1 MKKYLM
7 PLLVAL
13 LLSSCASQTFLLN
26 SAENISHSDLD
37 IDSSSH
43 FFINGLGQYDVI
55 DAVAVCGSADKV
67 GKVETQVTFLNG
79 LLAAITF
86 GIYTPYQYRVYC
98 VASSQS

>member
-13 LLSSCASQTFLLN
+13 VLSSCASQTFLLN
-26 SAENISHSDLD
+26 TGENISHSNLD
-37 IDSSSH
+37 IDEPSH
-43 FFINGLGQYDVI
+43 FFISGLGQYEVI
-55 DAVAVCGSADKV
+55 DAVAICGSAEKV

-79 LLAAITF
+79 LIAAVTF